1 LRLTIQIHETTIDGL
16 NNELN
21 IRKDVEEQ
29 LRMVRD
35 HEAQMFAAKAEL
47 QKELDT
53 AAEYINELE
62 AKYLK
67 AQETSIELLKNLK
80 ECEFELEASHM
91 EIQTLKQYIID
102 LKSRIAVYIP
112 VKGDP
117 VDRKLAEYI
126 NNFPDR

>member
-1 LRLTIQIHETTIDGL
+1 VHETTIVSL
-16 NNELN
+16 NNELEV
-21 IRKDVEEQ
+21 RKDVEEQ
-29 LRMVRD
+29 LRMSRE

-91 EIQTLKQYIID
+91 EI
-102 LKSRIAVYIP
+102 
-112 VKGDP
+112 
-117 VDRKLAEYI
+117 
-126 NNFPDR
+126 